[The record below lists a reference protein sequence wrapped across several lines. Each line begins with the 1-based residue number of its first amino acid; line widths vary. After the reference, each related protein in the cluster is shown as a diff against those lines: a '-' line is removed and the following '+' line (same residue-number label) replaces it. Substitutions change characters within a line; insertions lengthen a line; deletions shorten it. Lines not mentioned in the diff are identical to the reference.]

1 MNKQKLKWYS
11 TMLKFRQ
18 YLILEQ
24 KLTQSKNKLKQ
35 MIAQS
40 VQQFRQDIK
49 IFAQTG
55 IKSTDLII
63 AEDIKD
69 VFRLKNTDL
78 HQTERNKRALT
89 KFLNDFEK
97 LNNQEQMQLVEE
109 LSKPLEGKKYI
120 QNNNEVKLI
129 LIYNRDKNS
138 LVGQEAF
145 NRVVMNKEG
154 LFKQVAQEKVMKK
167 QLRSDQAADYVQEMF
182 ATLCGGGYYNEQNGG
197 QFSID
202 AYDPFSGVPFTS
214 FVKEKVIPSA
224 YNKFLAVYNTS
235 VAGDLVG
242 QKEGTTIISTDA
254 TINRGD
260 SDDKDM
266 TVGDYIEDE
275 TELGRDPSDVI
286 DEKMKKQL
294 IIKALTDAEL
304 PKQYR
309 LTDTEKNF
317 IKLHYLEGLGK
328 KDAARK
334 LGYKEKT
341 AASVAR
347 RYLGDEKNG
356 GTNGVAFEHLLQ
368 AVNYLM
374 EKQRRKQKIE

>member
-1 MNKQKLKWYS
+1 
-11 TMLKFRQ
+11 MLNFRQ

-24 KLTQSKNKLKQ
+24 KLIQSRNKLKQ
-35 MIAQS
+35 MIAES
-40 VQQFRQDIK
+40 VESFRKDMQT
-49 IFAQTG
+49 FAKTG
-55 IKSTDLII
+55 IKSADLLIF
-63 AEDIKD
+63 EDTKD
-69 VFRLKNTDL
+69 IFRLANTDL
-78 HQTERNKRALT
+78 HQTEGNKRRLT

-97 LNNQEQMQLVEE
+97 LSDQEQMQLVEE
-109 LSKPLEGKKYI
+109 LGKPLDGKKYI
-120 QNNNEVKLI
+120 ENNNEVKLI

-145 NRVVMNKEG
+145 NKVILNKEG
-154 LFKQVAQEKVMKK
+154 MFKSIAQEKVMKK
-167 QLRSDQAADYVQEMF
+167 QLRPDQAADYVQEMF

-202 AYDPFSGVPFTS
+202 AYDPFSGVPFNS
-214 FVKEKVIPSA
+214 FVKEKVVPSS
-224 YNKFLAVYNTS
+224 YNKFLATYNTS
-235 VAGDLVG
+235 VANDLVG

-254 TINRGD
+254 TINSGD

-275 TELGRDPSDVI
+275 TEMGRDPSDLI

-309 LTDTEKNF
+309 LTDKEKEF

-328 KDAARK
+328 KEAALK

-341 AASVAR
+341 AAPVAR
-347 RYLGDEKNG
+347 RYLGDEKSG

-374 EKQRRKQKIE
+374 EKQRRKQKLE